1 MILTSVFTDTGKFYA
16 LKISADFKYKHLFLE
31 AMRLLAFADIHGSQT
46 TLKRVEQKIKS
57 QKPDLLVCAGDISIF
72 EHGIGIIL
80 RKLNG
85 FGKKIIMI
93 HGNHEDDST
102 FRKYSKIF
110 RNIIFIH
117 KTHHIENNLL
127 FLGFGGG
134 GFSSTD
140 REFEKIAKSKFKKI
154 IKENQDKKI
163 ILVTH
168 APPYGTKLD
177 RLGKSHVGNKSFRH
191 FIEKYNVDLAIS
203 GHLHENFGKEDKI
216 KNAKVINPGPFGK
229 IIEI

>member
-1 MILTSVFTDTGKFYA
+1 MKLLVFSDT
-16 LKISADFKYKHLFLE
+16 
-31 AMRLLAFADIHGSQT
+31 HGS
-46 TLKRVEQKIKS
+46 LAAFKRIEKKIKL
-57 QKPDLLVCAGDISIF
+57 QNPDLLVCAGDISIF
-72 EHGIGIIL
+72 EHGIGVIL

-85 FGKKIIMI
+85 LGKKIIMI

-117 KTHHIENNLL
+117 KNYYIENNLL

-134 GFSSTD
+134 GFSITD
-140 REFEKIAKSKFKKI
+140 REFEKIAKTRFKKI

-177 RLGKSHVGNKSFRH
+177 RLGRNHAGNKSFRH
-191 FIEKYNVDLAIS
+191 FIEKYNIDLAVS

-216 KNAKVINPGPFGK
+216 KNTKLINPGPFGK